1 MINENF
7 IYVGV
12 LLSSIGVIS
21 YIIDIFKGKVKPNR
35 VSYFLWALAP
45 MIAFFS
51 EIKQGVGIQSL
62 LTFFVGFWSLLVLLA
77 SFANKKAYWQ
87 ITTFDLICGA
97 LSVLGLILWLVTK
110 VGNIAI
116 VFSIIADGLAGL
128 PTIKKSYYFPK
139 TENVWPY
146 FAGVIYS
153 AITLLTIKTWNFA
166 QYGFPAYL
174 LVVNIILTSFIQF
187 DFKKVFRTRS

>member
-12 LLSSIGVIS
+12 LLTSIATIS
-21 YIIDIFKGKVKPNR
+21 YLIDTLKGKVKPNR
-35 VSYFLWALAP
+35 VSFFLWALAP

-62 LTFFVGFWSLLVLLA
+62 LTFFVGFWSVVIFLA

-87 ITTFDLICGA
+87 ITRFDIVCGV
-97 LSVLGLILWLVTK
+97 LSLFGLILWLVTK
-110 VGNIAI
+110 VGNVAI
-116 VFSIIADGLAGL
+116 IFSIMADGLAAL
-128 PTIKKSYYFPK
+128 PTIRKSFHFPE

-153 AITLLTIKTWNFA
+153 AITLLTIKNWKLRQLWISHLSVDNKF
-166 QYGFPAYL
+166 YF
-174 LVVNIILTSFIQF
+174 
-187 DFKKVFRTRS
+187 VFLYPV